1 MSGFLFAPLKLV
13 SVSACQ
19 RHHSGSTKDV
29 VSNNAFQGVF
39 SRKPSASEAGRGKVI
54 VKPLQHS
61 KASFL
66 AAQE

>member
-29 VSNNAFQGVF
+29 VSNNA
-39 SRKPSASEAGRGKVI
+39 
-54 VKPLQHS
+54 S
-61 KASFL
+61 KAFSPGNPVRPRPEG
-66 AAQE
+66 AKSS